1 MDILTVMMLSLLSMM
16 PSSAGLIIGDFGRS
30 SLQALI
36 ANPIANVAMRLDV
49 KKQCFKHIFER
60 LVDRSLWAVM
70 PILIRLSIV

>member
-1 MDILTVMMLSLLSMM
+1 MMLSLLSMM

>member
-1 MDILTVMMLSLLSMM
+1 MMLSLLSMM
-16 PSSAGLIIGDFGRS
+16 PSSAGFDYRDFGRS